1 MPIEQCPPLASR
13 FVSAV
18 LASLCLTFASTAAM
32 AQNVKP
38 MPGTAPEIAFDPAQ
52 HRCDDSDMPD
62 VNARA
67 FRDASGNIVM
77 FALYD
82 SNHALKGPA
91 FDALRLDC
99 HSALE
104 SHFDA
109 DPARYDDRSFLTAT
123 WTFDGRT
130 VVGLVHH
137 EYHADNHGRCS
148 VKSDLG
154 CWYNSVL
161 ATRSTDSGANFLRA
175 KPLVVASA
183 PFPQNVGQGRH
194 RGFFNPSNIFSDGS
208 YEYFFAATTGWD
220 GQSDGACLFRS
231 ATPENSASWRAY
243 DGQSFSVHYDD
254 PYAKPFAAPPPCAP
268 ISPFVFPVGAVV
280 RERGNGLWLAV
291 FAAKQNADIY
301 PVDGFYYAEATD
313 PLHWSEPH
321 LLQAGP
327 TLYSDPCTSGPTLI
341 AYPSLIDP
349 AARGRNF
356 DDVGANPYLYYA
368 TIDVADCATGA
379 RKLMRQ
385 QLSILGNLDR
395 PQ

>member
-1 MPIEQCPPLASR
+1 MPIERALVRTLASR
-13 FVSAV
+13 LSYALLLSALSGV
-18 LASLCLTFASTAAM
+18 VVPATAAR
-32 AQNVKP
+32 AQNVAL
-38 MPGTAPEIAFDPAQ
+38 MPGTAAQTVFDPAQ
-52 HRCDDSDMPD
+52 HRCDGSDMPD

-67 FRDASGNIVM
+67 FRDAGGDIVM

-82 SNHALKGPA
+82 SNHALKGPSL
-91 FDALRLDC
+91 DTLTLDC

-104 SHFDA
+104 SHFEA

-161 ATRSTDSGANFLRA
+161 DYLSTDSGANFVRA
-175 KPLVVASA
+175 QPLVIASA
-183 PFPQNVGQGRH
+183 PFRQDVGQGRH
-194 RGFFNPSNIFSDGS
+194 RGFFNPSNIFSDGT

-243 DGQSFSVHYDD
+243 DGQSFSVRY
-254 PYAKPFAAPPPCAP
+254 AAPRPCAP
-268 ISPFVFPVGAVV
+268 IGPFVFPVGAVV

-291 FAAKQNADIY
+291 FAAKQNAGVY
-301 PVDGFYYAEATD
+301 PADGFYYSEGTD
-313 PLHWSEPH
+313 PLHWGEPH
-321 LLQAGP
+321 LLLAGP
-327 TLYSDPCTSGPTLI
+327 TLYSDPCTAGPSLI

-349 AARGRNF
+349 APKGRNF

-368 TIDVADCATGA
+368 TIEVADCATGA

-385 QLSILGNLDR
+385 QLSILGNVDR